1 MKLHKYFNVES
12 LKFKLTRHLIFLS
25 PRSTVSIKPLIDFR
39 GYGEL
44 RVVSGYLYTKY
55 SGLQGGGVHWV
66 HVTPPHGW
74 TPWGARMGSL
84 MILKGNL
91 IHPF

>member
-55 SGLQGGGVHWV
+55 SGLRGGGALGARD
-66 HVTPPHGW
+66 PPHGW